1 VIHDPDSLRK
11 ALVSILD
18 DLELHNRTW
27 LAASDSDVAPVN
39 QAGTLGAMLAAEA
52 IRPPRGW
59 SLHTWFT
66 EMVKP
71 HVYGDS
77 NILLGALLLCRL
89 RIHVLTTQSFLGFIT
104 LKVPASFGDE
114 YQPIYPDIWLANLAD
129 HHYFST
135 TVLGQ
140 NVPPQPQHAQVQS
153 TLHRLTPS
161 CTAPTTPIAPH
172 RTELHRTAPHHI
184 AIARYRSAPPF
195 SDPPLAPHHITPH
208 RTEPHSN
215 TPSRTAP
222 HYITT
227 VHPHAP
233 PCTSVHQYHPSAPH
247 RTAPPQHTTEPYHT
261 RATPITSLSP
271 LPFPL

>member
-1 VIHDPDSLRK
+1 MHGPDSTPTKSHPHYIEKQQLERLAAFQSRCLHDVFGDGKCLFRALLHSLQQQQHPLAVIHDPDSLRK

-77 NILLGALLLCRL
+77 NTLLGALLLCRL

-140 NVPPQPQHAQVQS
+140 NVPPQPQHAQVQQHPALPY
-153 TLHRLTPS
+153 TV
-161 CTAPTTPIAPH
+161 
-172 RTELHRTAPHHI
+172 LHRTH
-184 AIARYRSAPPF
+184 RS
-195 SDPPLAPHHITPH
+195 HRTTPH
-208 RTEPHSN
+208 RT
-215 TPSRTAP
+215 
-222 HYITT
+222 
-227 VHPHAP
+227 
-233 PCTSVHQYHPSAPH
+233 APH
-247 RTAPPQHTTEPYHT
+247 RTAPHRNRTVPFCTT
-261 RATPITSLSP
+261 L
-271 LPFPL
+271 L